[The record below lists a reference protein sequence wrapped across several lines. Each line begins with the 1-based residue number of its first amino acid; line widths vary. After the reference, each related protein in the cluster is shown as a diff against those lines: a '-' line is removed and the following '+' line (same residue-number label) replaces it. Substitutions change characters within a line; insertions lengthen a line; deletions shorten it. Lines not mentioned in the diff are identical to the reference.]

1 VSATP
6 VGAPM
11 PAIREGGNAI
21 GPLDNRFHV
30 VSVACL
36 RVMQIRNGGRP
47 RLDPGGHKPCV
58 AAVAEVVA
66 GVVPYYNS

>member
-1 VSATP
+1 VSAVT
-6 VGAPM
+6 VV
-11 PAIREGGNAI
+11 PAYAGVPGGESAV

-36 RVMQIRNGGRP
+36 RVIQIRNGARP

-58 AAVAEVVA
+58 AAVAEVIA
-66 GVVPYYNS
+66 GTVPYYLS